1 MGVDSTGYEIL
12 LILHILAVVIGF
24 GGLFFQGVLLRR
36 ARRRTAGESLAL
48 VDAAQAMSYS
58 WAVWFVL
65 VVPLFGI
72 GLVASSRGTWSFQ
85 QGWVGS
91 GLLLWVIAAGILTG
105 MLRPNQIRI
114 QELLAGL
121 PPGRAL
127 GARGAGGT
135 SGPGEASGVGGAPRP
150 GGAGGAGGGIGGA
163 GARDGEA
170 LAELDQRLARAENLI
185 GALDLILVIVV
196 VLMVVKP
203 GS

>member
-1 MGVDSTGYEIL
+1 MVIESTGYKIL
-12 LILHILAVVIGF
+12 LVLHILSVVIGF

-36 ARRRTAGESLAL
+36 ARRRPAGESLAL
-48 VDAAQAMSYS
+48 IEASQAMSFS

-114 QELLAGL
+114 QGLLAAL
-121 PPGRAL
+121 PTGATGVPGSPGPGPSDAVSGAPGPGDVPPRA
-127 GARGAGGT
+127 GAGGP
-135 SGPGEASGVGGAPRP
+135 SA
-150 GGAGGAGGGIGGA
+150 I
-163 GARDGEA
+163 
-170 LAELDQRLARAENLI
+170 LAELDQRLARAESLI

-196 VLMVVKP
+196 VLMVLKP

>member
-1 MGVDSTGYEIL
+1 MGTDSAGYKIL
-12 LILHILAVVIGF
+12 LILHILSVVIGF

-36 ARRRTAGESLAL
+36 ARRRPAGESLAL
-48 VDAAQAMSYS
+48 VDASQAVSFS

-65 VVPLFGI
+65 VVPFFGI
-72 GLVASSRGTWSFQ
+72 ALVAASRGTWSFQ

-105 MLRPNQIRI
+105 MLRPNQLRI

-121 PPGRAL
+121 AQGRAM
-127 GARGAGGT
+127 GEGMAGGGVPGAGGT
-135 SGPGEASGVGGAPRP
+135 GGGA
-150 GGAGGAGGGIGGA
+150 GDGAGGAG
-163 GARDGEA
+163 RA
-170 LAELDQRLARAENLI
+170 LAELDQRLARAENLV